1 MTRDDAG
8 EKGVVKAVESRWRR
22 LGRKAKVAI
31 LILVIVLVVIRLAM
45 PFAIKAYVN
54 HQLNTSKDYTGHVG
68 DIHVALIRGAYQIK
82 DMSILKRTGGVPVPL
97 FSAKLVDLSIQWKEL
112 FHGAVVG
119 KILLDTPQLNFVE
132 STNAADSQN
141 GKREGWDKILSSLF
155 PFNLNRVQIDKG
167 EIHFRNFSS
176 TPPVDIYFS
185 DVSVIATNLTNSR
198 NLKQKLPS
206 GVQAKATTLGGG
218 LLDFDLQLNALANPP
233 AYELNAGLTNVA
245 LTNLNS
251 FLQAYGKFDVERG
264 NFALFASVAAAD
276 GQYEGYLKVFFDNL
290 DVFAWE
296 KEKKKNILQIFWQA
310 IVGAATTVLKNHP
323 QDRLATRVPISGSY
337 QGSSVGL
344 WTAVGTLMEN
354 AFIRA
359 LLPKLDE
366 NVTVEKVETDTGKP
380 EPKPAP

>member
-1 MTRDDAG
+1 MADG
-8 EKGVVKAVESRWRR
+8 EAKGAIKSVENRWRR
-22 LGRKAKVAI
+22 IGRRARITIISIV
-31 LILVIVLVVIRLAM
+31 VVLVVIRLAM
-45 PFAIKAYVN
+45 PYAIKAYVN
-54 HQLNTSKDYTGHVG
+54 HQLNTSKDYTGSVG

-82 DMSILKRTGGVPVPL
+82 DAKIMKRTGGVPVPF
-97 FSAKLVDLSIQWKEL
+97 FSVKTMDLSIQWKEL

-132 STNAADSQN
+132 GTNAADSQT
-141 GKREGWDKILSSLF
+141 GKNESWDKMLSSLF
-155 PFNLNRVQIDKG
+155 PFNFNRVQIDHG
-167 EIHFRNFSS
+167 QIHFRNFNS
-176 TPPVDIYFS
+176 TPPVDIYFNELA
-185 DVSVIATNLTNSR
+185 VVATNLTNAR

-245 LTNLNS
+245 LTNLNG
-251 FLQAYGKFDVERG
+251 FLRAYGKFDVERG
-264 NFALFASVAAAD
+264 QFAAFTSVASAD
-276 GQYEGYLKVFFDNL
+276 GQYEGYIKIFFDDL

-296 KEKKKNILQIFWQA
+296 KERKKNILQIFWQA
-310 IVGAATTVLKNHP
+310 IVGAATTVFKNHSE
-323 QDRLATRVPISGSY
+323 DRLATRVPISGSY

-359 LLPKLDE
+359 LLLKLDE
-366 NVTVEKVETDTGKP
+366 SMTVEKVETDQGKP
-380 EPKPAP
+380 EPKPTP

>member
-1 MTRDDAG
+1 MADG
-8 EKGVVKAVESRWRR
+8 EAKGAIKSVENRWRR
-22 LGRKAKVAI
+22 IGRRARITIISIV
-31 LILVIVLVVIRLAM
+31 VVLVVIRLAM
-45 PFAIKAYVN
+45 PYAIKAYVN
-54 HQLNTSKDYTGHVG
+54 HQLNTSKDYTGSVG

-82 DMSILKRTGGVPVPL
+82 DAKIMKRTGGVPVPF
-97 FSAKLVDLSIQWKEL
+97 FSVKTMDLSIQWKEL

-132 STNAADSQN
+132 GTNAADSQT
-141 GKREGWDKILSSLF
+141 GKNESWDKMLSSLF
-155 PFNLNRVQIDKG
+155 PFNFNRVQIDHG
-167 EIHFRNFSS
+167 QIHFRNFNS
-176 TPPVDIYFS
+176 TPPVDIYFNELA
-185 DVSVIATNLTNSR
+185 VVATNLTNAR

-245 LTNLNS
+245 LTNLNG
-251 FLQAYGKFDVERG
+251 FLRAYGKFDVERG
-264 NFALFASVAAAD
+264 QFAAFTSVASAD
-276 GQYEGYLKVFFDNL
+276 GQYEGYIKIFFDDL

-296 KEKKKNILQIFWQA
+296 KERKKNILQIFWQA
-310 IVGAATTVLKNHP
+310 IVGAATTVFKNHSE
-323 QDRLATRVPISGSY
+323 DRLATRVPISGSY

-366 NVTVEKVETDTGKP
+366 SMTVEKVETDQGKP
-380 EPKPAP
+380 EPKPTP